1 MYSSLKK
8 TELINY
14 KDLLIAWTSRII
26 RARYQQS
33 ILGGLWAI
41 LQPVAT
47 VLIFTVV
54 FSYFLKVDTGNI
66 PYIVFSYTAMVPW
79 LFFSTIK
86 VICSNNLY
94 K

>member
-1 MYSSLKK
+1 MYSGLKK

-54 FSYFLKVDTGNI
+54 FSYFFKSGYGKYSLYCVFLYGNGSLVI
-66 PYIVFSYTAMVPW
+66 
-79 LFFSTIK
+79 FF
-86 VICSNNLY
+86 NFN
-94 K
+94 